1 MSNPPP
7 PPTLGG
13 TPPPPPAP
21 SAPGI
26 PPVPTAPSAAGAPPP
41 PPAPSAPAPAPAP
54 VAAGAPP
61 PPPAAGTPP
70 PVAGTAPTVPL
81 RPAGLGGGLKIAGG
95 LKTVALGGTSTVPLR
110 AGTAATQPLAAGPA
124 TAQLPKA
131 TIALTPTQPM
141 TAAAPISSVQ
151 TSMKTVEEETEEPQ
165 SPLMLVLS
173 IVALL
178 TAAALVW
185 IQVQTDMLPDREAEG
200 MLGSNAK
207 TVQES

>member
-21 SAPGI
+21 PAPGI
-26 PPVPTAPSAAGAPPP
+26 PQPPTAAGAPPP
-41 PPAPSAPAPAPAP
+41 SAPGAPTAPPIAPAPAA
-54 VAAGAPP
+54 
-61 PPPAAGTPP
+61 PPPAAGT
-70 PVAGTAPTVPL
+70 APSVPL

-95 LKTVALGGTSTVPLR
+95 LKTVALGGTSTTPLK

-141 TAAAPISSVQ
+141 SAAAPISSIQ
-151 TSMKTVEEETEEPQ
+151 TSMRTVEEEEGETT
-165 SPLMLVLS
+165 SPLMLSLS
-173 IVALL
+173 IAALL
-178 TAAALVW
+178 AAAILVW
-185 IQVQTDMLPDREAEG
+185 VQVQTDMLPDRESPG
-200 MLGSNAK
+200 MLGGNEKA
-207 TVQES
+207 VQEG